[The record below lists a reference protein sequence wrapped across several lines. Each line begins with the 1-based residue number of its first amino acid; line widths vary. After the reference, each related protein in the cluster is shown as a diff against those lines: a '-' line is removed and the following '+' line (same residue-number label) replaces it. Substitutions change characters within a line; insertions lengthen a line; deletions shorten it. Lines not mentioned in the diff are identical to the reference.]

1 MKPAAGVAIEII
13 ALTLAL
19 GGSLLVP
26 SGIFYTV
33 YILAAEVMATY
44 LIHCPGHYFVGRAF
58 GIRFSAIR
66 IGRSGLA
73 RLLPKRVGRMARLF
87 PVLTLSTDKTSLVA
101 VSKKKVAAMYASGTV
116 ASAASA
122 VAIAAFFTVNGASL
136 SSEATWVV
144 ALVYLAFDLIFSP
157 RGGDLFRA
165 KNALKV
171 LPV

>member
-19 GGSLLVP
+19 VGSLLVP
-26 SGIFYTV
+26 SGMFYTV
-33 YILAAEVMATY
+33 YVVAVEVMATY
-44 LIHCPGHYFVGRAF
+44 LVHCPAHYLVGRIF

-66 IGRSGLA
+66 IGRTGLA
-73 RLLPKRVGRMARLF
+73 KLLPKRVGQMARFF
-87 PVLTLSTDKTSLVA
+87 PVPTLSTDKASLTA
-101 VSKKKVAAMYASGTV
+101 VSRTKVAAMYASGTV
-116 ASAASA
+116 ASTASA
-122 VAIAAFFTVNGASL
+122 VAIAALLTVEGASL

-165 KNALKV
+165 KNALKI